1 MATKIIANPKA
12 TGEKEERITPKDVE
26 DIKIQLDTL
35 RSLLASR
42 ISATSQVQVNPVKDL
57 DSVLRSLPAGK
68 RIVTLAERHI
78 GERVVFG
85 ARAVMTDKNWKGPWD
100 SSEFVGWVI
109 YQATGLLVGCRPDD
123 PAHTDCYSGL
133 WAEPGPHTQK
143 ISVEEAANDVGSIL
157 VRLPTDAK
165 GIGHLAISVGDGTTI
180 EALNSTTGVV
190 QSTAHG
196 RRWNFG
202 VRILAAS

>member
-109 YQATGLLVGCRPDD
+109 YQATGLIGRVPSGRSRPYRLLFRIVGR
-123 PAHTDCYSGL
+123 A
-133 WAEPGPHTQK
+133 
-143 ISVEEAANDVGSIL
+143 
-157 VRLPTDAK
+157 R
-165 GIGHLAISVGDGTTI
+165 
-180 EALNSTTGVV
+180 STYTKN
-190 QSTAHG
+190 Q
-196 RRWNFG
+196 RRRG
-202 VRILAAS
+202 GK